1 MLAKSQVSNEN
12 ITQTIAYFFYENL
25 LKKYVVNIYLNKFA
39 ITKDNPFHVIYFIR
53 KNYTMSQK
61 VVTLGEIMM
70 RLSTPG
76 HERFVQS
83 DSFDVTYGGGE
94 ANVAVALSNYGL
106 QGVFVTK
113 VPDNALGQAA
123 INHIRRYGVDTQ
135 FIARGGKRL
144 GIYFLET
151 GASMRASQVIYD
163 RAGASIS
170 QVDVSEFD
178 LDKILEGASWFHTT
192 GITPALSDQ
201 AAALT
206 EAALKAAKA
215 KGITTSIDLNYRKK
229 LWSKEKAREVMT
241 RLCQYVD
248 VCIGNEED
256 ADTTLGFKAEGTD
269 VTKGELNL
277 DGYKS
282 VFKQMKDKFGFKYIA
297 STLRESH
304 SASDNGW
311 SALVYDGNEFYHTKQ
326 YEVRIVDRVG
336 SGDSFA
342 SGFIYGLVSGMPMP
356 EAAEFGVA
364 ASALKHTIP
373 GDLNHA
379 TLSEVKDLM
388 KGDGSGRVQR

>member
-1 MLAKSQVSNEN
+1 MAK
-12 ITQTIAYFFYENL
+12 
-25 LKKYVVNIYLNKFA
+25 
-39 ITKDNPFHVIYFIR
+39 
-53 KNYTMSQK
+53 K
-61 VVTLGEIMM
+61 VVTLGEIML
-70 RLSTPG
+70 RLSTPDYK
-76 HERFVQS
+76 RFVQA

-94 ANVAVALSNYGL
+94 ANVAVALCNYGL
-106 QGVFVTK
+106 EGVFVSK
-113 VPDNALGQAA
+113 VPENAIGQAA
-123 INHIRRYGVDTQ
+123 INHLRRFGVNTE
-135 FIARGGKRL
+135 FIVRGGKRL

-163 RAGASIS
+163 RADAAIA
-170 QVDVSEFD
+170 DADISEFD
-178 LDKILEGASWFHTT
+178 FDKIFDGASWFHTT
-192 GITPALSDQ
+192 GITPALSDK
-201 AAALT
+201 AAPLT

-229 LWSKEKAREVMT
+229 LWSKEKAKEVMT
-241 RLCQYVD
+241 RLCEYVD

-256 ADTTLGFKAEGTD
+256 AETTLGFKSKGTD

-277 DGYKS
+277 EGYKD
-282 VFKQMKDKFGFKYIA
+282 VFQQMKEKFGFKYIA

-311 SALVYDGNEFYHTKQ
+311 SALVYDGNEFYHTKE

-342 SGFIYGLVSGMPMP
+342 SGFIYALVSGMNLKD
-356 EAAEFGVA
+356 AAEFGVA

-379 TLSEVKDLM
+379 TLSEVKGLM
-388 KGDGSGRVQR
+388 KGDASGRVQR

>member
-1 MLAKSQVSNEN
+1 M
-12 ITQTIAYFFYENL
+12 
-25 LKKYVVNIYLNKFA
+25 
-39 ITKDNPFHVIYFIR
+39 P
-53 KNYTMSQK
+53 QK
-61 VVTLGEIMM
+61 VVTLGEIMI

-76 HERFVQS
+76 FERFVQS

-106 QGVFVTK
+106 NGVFVTK

-163 RAGASIS
+163 RAGASIA
-170 QVDVSEFD
+170 DVEISEFD
-178 LDKILEGASWFHTT
+178 FDKILDGASWFHTT
-192 GITPALSDQ
+192 GITPALSDK

-256 ADTTLGFKAEGTD
+256 AETTLGFKAEGTD

-311 SALVYDGNEFYHTKQ
+311 SALVYDGSEFYHTRQ

-342 SGFIYGLVSGMPMP
+342 SGFVYGLVTGLPMN

-379 TLSEVKDLM
+379 TLGEVKDLM

>member
-1 MLAKSQVSNEN
+1 MPK
-12 ITQTIAYFFYENL
+12 
-25 LKKYVVNIYLNKFA
+25 
-39 ITKDNPFHVIYFIR
+39 
-53 KNYTMSQK
+53 K

-76 HERFVQS
+76 FERFVQS

-106 QGVFVTK
+106 NGTFVTK

-163 RAGASIS
+163 RAGASVAEMEI
-170 QVDVSEFD
+170 DEFD
-178 LDKILEGASWFHTT
+178 FDKILEGASWFHTT
-192 GITPALSDQ
+192 GITPALSDK

-282 VFKQMKDKFGFKYIA
+282 VFKQMKEKFGFKYIA

-311 SALVYDGNEFYHTKQ
+311 SALVYDGTEFYHTRQ

-342 SGFIYGLVSGMPMP
+342 SGFIYGLVTEMSMQD
-356 EAAEFGVA
+356 AAEFGVA
-364 ASALKHTIP
+364 ASAIKHTIP

-379 TLSEVKDLM
+379 TLNEVKELM

>member
-1 MLAKSQVSNEN
+1 
-12 ITQTIAYFFYENL
+12 
-25 LKKYVVNIYLNKFA
+25 
-39 ITKDNPFHVIYFIR
+39 
-53 KNYTMSQK
+53 MSKK
-61 VVTLGEIMM
+61 VVTLGEIML

-76 HERFVQS
+76 FERFVQS

-94 ANVAVALSNYGL
+94 ANVAVAVSNYGL
-106 QGVFVTK
+106 NGVFVSK
-113 VPDNALGQAA
+113 VPDNAIGQAA
-123 INHIRRYGVDTQ
+123 INHLRRYGVDTQ
-135 FIARGGKRL
+135 HVARGGKRL

-163 RAGASIS
+163 RADAAIS
-170 QVDVSEFD
+170 EVDASEFNWD
-178 LDKILEGASWFHTT
+178 EIFEGADWFHTT
-192 GITPALSDQ
+192 GITPALSDR

-206 EAALKAAKA
+206 LEALKAAKA

-241 RLCQYVD
+241 ELCKYVD

-256 ADTTLGFKAEGTD
+256 AETSLGFKAEGTD
-269 VTKGELNL
+269 ITKGELNL

-282 VFKQMKDKFGFKYIA
+282 VCKQMKEKFGFKYIA

-342 SGFIYGLVSGMPMP
+342 SGFITGLVTGKPMS

-379 TLSEVKDLM
+379 TLSEVETLM
-388 KGDGSGRVQR
+388 KGDASGRVQR

>member
-1 MLAKSQVSNEN
+1 
-12 ITQTIAYFFYENL
+12 
-25 LKKYVVNIYLNKFA
+25 
-39 ITKDNPFHVIYFIR
+39 
-53 KNYTMSQK
+53 MSKK

-76 HERFVQS
+76 FERFVQS

-94 ANVAVALSNYGL
+94 ANVAVAVTNYGL
-106 QGVFVTK
+106 DGVFVTK

-135 FIARGGKRL
+135 HIARGGKRL

-163 RAGASIS
+163 RADASIAD
-170 QVDVSEFD
+170 VDVSEFD
-178 LDKILEGASWFHTT
+178 FDKIFEGADWFHTT
-192 GITPALSDQ
+192 GITPALSDK

-241 RLCQYVD
+241 NLCQYVD

-256 ADTTLGFKAEGTD
+256 AETTLGFKSAGTD
-269 VTKGELNL
+269 ITKGELNL
-277 DGYKS
+277 DGYKD
-282 VFKQMKDKFGFKYIA
+282 VFQQMKEKFGFKYIA

-342 SGFIYGLVSGMPMP
+342 SGFIYGLVSGMPMG
-356 EAAEFGVA
+356 EAAEFGVG

-379 TLSEVKDLM
+379 TLSEVQTLI
-388 KGDGSGRVQR
+388 KGDASGRVQR

>member
-1 MLAKSQVSNEN
+1 MS
-12 ITQTIAYFFYENL
+12 
-25 LKKYVVNIYLNKFA
+25 KKF
-39 ITKDNPFHVIYFIR
+39 
-53 KNYTMSQK
+53 
-61 VVTLGEIMM
+61 VTLGEIML
-70 RLSTPG
+70 RLSTPDFK
-76 HERFVQS
+76 RFVQS
-83 DSFDVTYGGGE
+83 DSLDVTYGGGE
-94 ANVAVALSNYGL
+94 ANVSAALCNYGL
-106 QGVFVTK
+106 NGVFVSK
-113 VPDNALGQAA
+113 VPNNAIGQSA
-123 INHIRRYGVDTQ
+123 INHLRRYGVDTQ
-135 FIARGGKRL
+135 FVARGGDRL

-163 RAGASIS
+163 RAGASIAD
-170 QVDVSEFD
+170 VDASEFD
-178 LDKILEGASWFHTT
+178 FDKIFEGADWFHTT
-192 GITPALSDQ
+192 GITPALSDK

-206 EAALKAAKA
+206 LAALKAAKA
-215 KGITTSIDLNYRKK
+215 KGVTTSIDLNFRKK
-229 LWSKEKAREVMT
+229 LWSKEKARQVMT
-241 RLCQYVD
+241 ELCQYVD

-256 ADTTLGFKAEGTD
+256 ADTTLGFTSEGTD

-282 VFKQMKDKFGFKYIA
+282 VFKQMKEKFGFKYIA

-311 SALVYDGNEFYHTKQ
+311 SALVYDGTEFYHSKQ

-342 SGFIYGLVSGMPMP
+342 SGFIFGLVTGMALGD
-356 EAAEFGVA
+356 AAEFGVA

-379 TLSEVKDLM
+379 TLSEVKELV

>member
-1 MLAKSQVSNEN
+1 
-12 ITQTIAYFFYENL
+12 
-25 LKKYVVNIYLNKFA
+25 
-39 ITKDNPFHVIYFIR
+39 
-53 KNYTMSQK
+53 MSK
-61 VVTLGEIMM
+61 RIVTLGEIML

-76 HERFVQS
+76 FERFVQA

-94 ANVAVALSNYGL
+94 ANVSAALCNYGL
-106 QGVFVTK
+106 QGVFVSK
-113 VPDNALGQAA
+113 VPENPIGQSA
-123 INHIRRYGVDTQ
+123 INHLRRYGVDTQ
-135 FIARGGKRL
+135 FVVRGGDRL

-151 GASMRASQVIYD
+151 GASARASQVVYD
-163 RAGASIS
+163 RAGASIAEADIS
-170 QVDVSEFD
+170 DFD
-178 LDKILEGASWFHTT
+178 FDKIFEGADWFHTT
-192 GITPALSDQ
+192 GITPALSDK

-229 LWSKEKAREVMT
+229 LWTKEKAQEVMT

-256 ADTTLGFKAEGTD
+256 AETSLGFKSKGTD

-277 DGYKS
+277 DGYKD
-282 VFKQMKDKFGFKYIA
+282 VCQQMKEKFGFKYIA

-311 SALVYDGNEFYHTKQ
+311 SALVYDGKEFYHSKEYQ
-326 YEVRIVDRVG
+326 VRIVDRVG

-342 SGFIYGLVSGMPMP
+342 SGFIYGLVTGMPMNG
-356 EAAEFGVA
+356 AAEFGVA
-364 ASALKHTIP
+364 ASALKHTIK

-379 TLSEVKDLM
+379 TLNEVKGLM
-388 KGDGSGRVQR
+388 QGDASGRVVR

>member
-1 MLAKSQVSNEN
+1 MAK
-12 ITQTIAYFFYENL
+12 
-25 LKKYVVNIYLNKFA
+25 
-39 ITKDNPFHVIYFIR
+39 
-53 KNYTMSQK
+53 K
-61 VVTLGEIMM
+61 VVTLGEIML
-70 RLSTPG
+70 RLSTPDYK
-76 HERFVQS
+76 RFVQA

-94 ANVAVALSNYGL
+94 ANVAVALCNYGL
-106 QGVFVTK
+106 EGVFVSK
-113 VPDNALGQAA
+113 VPENAIGQAA
-123 INHIRRYGVDTQ
+123 VNHLRRFGVNTE

-163 RAGASIS
+163 REDAAIA
-170 QVDVSEFD
+170 DADISEFD
-178 LDKILEGASWFHTT
+178 FDKIFDGASWFHTT
-192 GITPALSDQ
+192 GITPALSDK
-201 AAALT
+201 AAAVT

-229 LWSKEKAREVMT
+229 LWSKQKAKEVMT
-241 RLCQYVD
+241 RLCKYVD

-256 ADTTLGFKAEGTD
+256 AETTLGFRSKGTD

-277 DGYKS
+277 GGYKD
-282 VFKQMKDKFGFKYIA
+282 VFEQMKEKFGFKYIA

-311 SALVYDGNEFYHTKQ
+311 SALVYDGSEFYHSKEYQ
-326 YEVRIVDRVG
+326 VRIVDRVG

-342 SGFIYGLVSGMPMP
+342 SGFIYALVSGYNLKD
-356 EAAEFGVA
+356 AAEFGVA

-379 TLSEVKDLM
+379 TLVEVSMLM
-388 KGDGSGRVQR
+388 KGDASGRVQR

>member
-1 MLAKSQVSNEN
+1 MAK
-12 ITQTIAYFFYENL
+12 
-25 LKKYVVNIYLNKFA
+25 
-39 ITKDNPFHVIYFIR
+39 
-53 KNYTMSQK
+53 K

-70 RLSTPG
+70 RLSTPDFK
-76 HERFVQS
+76 RFVQS

-94 ANVAVALSNYGL
+94 ANVAAALCNYGL
-106 QGVFVTK
+106 NGTFVSK
-113 VPDNALGQAA
+113 VPNNPLGQSA
-123 INHIRRYGVDTQ
+123 INHLRRYGVDTQ
-135 FIARGGKRL
+135 FMALGGNRL

-151 GASMRASQVIYD
+151 GASMRASQVVYD
-163 RAGASIS
+163 RADASIAD
-170 QVDVSEFD
+170 VDASEFD
-178 LDKILEGASWFHTT
+178 FDKIFEGADWFHTT
-192 GITPALSDQ
+192 GITPALSDK

-215 KGITTSIDLNYRKK
+215 RGITTSIDLNYRKK

-256 ADTTLGFKAEGTD
+256 ADTTLGFTSKGTD

-277 DGYKS
+277 DGYKD
-282 VFKQMKDKFGFKYIA
+282 VFQQMKAKFGFKYIA

-311 SALVYDGNEFYHTKQ
+311 SALVYDGTEFYHTKS

-342 SGFIYGLVSGMPMP
+342 SGFIYGLVTGMKMSD
-356 EAAEFGVA
+356 AAEFGVA
-364 ASALKHTIP
+364 ASAIKHTIP

-379 TLSEVKDLM
+379 TLAEVKDLVG
-388 KGDGSGRVQR
+388 GDGSGRVQR

>member
-1 MLAKSQVSNEN
+1 
-12 ITQTIAYFFYENL
+12 
-25 LKKYVVNIYLNKFA
+25 
-39 ITKDNPFHVIYFIR
+39 
-53 KNYTMSQK
+53 MSKK
-61 VVTLGEIMM
+61 VVTLGEIML

-76 HERFVQS
+76 FERFVQS

-94 ANVAVALSNYGL
+94 ANVAVAVANYGL
-106 QGVFVTK
+106 NGVFVSK
-113 VPDNALGQAA
+113 VPDNAIGQAA
-123 INHIRRYGVDTQ
+123 INHLRRYGVDTQ
-135 FIARGGKRL
+135 HVARGGKRL

-151 GASMRASQVIYD
+151 GASARASQVIYD
-163 RAGASIS
+163 RADASIAE
-170 QVDVSEFD
+170 VKASEFD
-178 LDKILEGASWFHTT
+178 WDAIFEGADWFHTT
-192 GITPALSDQ
+192 GITPALSDA

-206 EAALKAAKA
+206 LEALKAAKA

-241 RLCQYVD
+241 ELCKYVD

-256 ADTTLGFKAEGTD
+256 AETTLGFKSEGTD
-269 VTKGELNL
+269 ITKGELNL

-282 VFKQMKDKFGFKYIA
+282 VFKQMKEKFGFKYIA

-342 SGFIYGLVSGMPMP
+342 SGFITGLVTGLPFSK
-356 EAAEFGVA
+356 AAEFGVA

-379 TLSEVKDLM
+379 TLSEVETLM
-388 KGDGSGRVQR
+388 NGDASGRVQR